1 VKRFKRGRGEFN
13 AEDAESAEVAEK
25 RKKEHS
31 PFGFAQGMQELS
43 RKRRGM
49 GRRWLCHRDWGTW
62 KEKRS

>member
-1 VKRFKRGRGEFN
+1 MRFKRGRGEFN

-31 PFGFAQGMQELS
+31 QESS

-49 GRRWLCHRDWGTW
+49 RRRWLCHRDWGTW